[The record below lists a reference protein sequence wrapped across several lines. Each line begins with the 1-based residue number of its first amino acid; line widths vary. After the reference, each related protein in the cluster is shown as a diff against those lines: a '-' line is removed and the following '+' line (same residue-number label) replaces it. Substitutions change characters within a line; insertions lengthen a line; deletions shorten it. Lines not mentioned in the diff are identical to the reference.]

1 MYFKG
6 SMNEMI
12 SFFKDNQSW
21 NVWPIYYTSIIMLSD
36 YLIQLSNYLIKLSN
50 HLIQLSDYLN

>member
-1 MYFKG
+1 MYFKR

-21 NVWPIYYTSIIMLSD
+21 NVWPIYYIIMLSD
-36 YLIQLSNYLIKLSN
+36 YLIELSNHLIKLSN